1 MGSFQDIEA
10 SAQKIIEICG
20 KSQLK
25 KSDKDRLL
33 KIQAEMHA
41 SIENLLECELCSC
54 INNLLVE
61 IKISGVSAK
70 TCRDCGIKA
79 LEAGEIKKTPSRRR
93 SSTTYNS
100 TTGAKRTNNTKSEK
114 KSLPE
119 IHTEIENRTNLK
131 KTEIRKIQKLID
143 EIPTPMNLTN
153 TIDYISREVEIAK
166 LKIDSDALKVAIKL
180 IMA

>member
-41 SIENLLECELCSC
+41 SIENLLECEICGC
-54 INNLLVE
+54 IVSFLVE
-61 IKISGVSAK
+61 IKIGNVSAK

-79 LEAGEIKKTPSRRR
+79 LEAGEVKKTSPRRKSSRTRN
-93 SSTTYNS
+93 TTA
-100 TTGAKRTNNTKSEK
+100 GAKRTNITPVE

-119 IHTEIENRTNLK
+119 IHAKIENQTDLK

-153 TIDYISREVEIAK
+153 TVDYVSREAEIAR
-166 LKIDSDALKVAIKL
+166 LKVDSEALKKAIKL
-180 IMA
+180 IMT

>member
-1 MGSFQDIEA
+1 METFMNTQP
-10 SAQKIIEICG
+10 
-20 KSQLK
+20 K
-25 KSDKDRLL
+25 KWWKQV
-33 KIQAEMHA
+33 K
-41 SIENLLECELCSC
+41 
-54 INNLLVE
+54 
-61 IKISGVSAK
+61 
-70 TCRDCGIKA
+70 
-79 LEAGEIKKTPSRRR
+79 
-93 SSTTYNS
+93 
-100 TTGAKRTNNTKSEK
+100 NTKPEK

>member
-20 KSQLK
+20 KSQFK

-33 KIQAEMHA
+33 KIQAEMYA
-41 SIENLLECELCSC
+41 SIENLLECEICGC
-54 INNLLVE
+54 IVSFLVE
-61 IKISGVSAK
+61 IKIGNVSAK

-79 LEAGEIKKTPSRRR
+79 LEAGEIKKTSSRRR

-100 TTGAKRTNNTKSEK
+100 TTGAKRTNNTKPEK

-153 TIDYISREVEIAK
+153 TIAYISREVEIAK

>member
-1 MGSFQDIEA
+1 MRSFQNIEA

-33 KIQAEMHA
+33 KLQAEMHT
-41 SIENLLECELCSC
+41 SIENLLECEICGC
-54 INNLLVE
+54 IVSFLVE
-61 IKISGVSAK
+61 IKIGNVSAK

-114 KSLPE
+114 KVQRL
-119 IHTEIENRTNLK
+119 IKRVHG
-131 KTEIRKIQKLID
+131 LID
-143 EIPTPMNLTN
+143 GDIRFKSATQAYKCRPCRFFDVCEK
-153 TIDYISREVEIAK
+153 RVEP
-166 LKIDSDALKVAIKL
+166 
-180 IMA
+180 